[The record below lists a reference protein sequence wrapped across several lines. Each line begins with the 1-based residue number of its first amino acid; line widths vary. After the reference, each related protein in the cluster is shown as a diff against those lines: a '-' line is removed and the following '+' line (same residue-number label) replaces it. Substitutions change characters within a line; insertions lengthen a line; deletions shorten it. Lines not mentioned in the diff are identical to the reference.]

1 MEDLNNLFQAEMIV
15 SAAGSAGI
23 SIEENMNTGAG
34 AAGGGVMA
42 STFLTTTTAAAA
54 TCYKRLQSRNSKNI
68 TQEEFLPGFEESA
81 KIPTSC
87 ATSMSPPVGAFAQ
100 PTKGTADCPSQ
111 PHSCQVCN
119 GCCGGGGGGGA
130 NRNTNPA
137 AELICSKPT
146 TPVSY
151 YKQRQLLSYDDAPK
165 HLQFNPFIRTGYRT
179 ILSTK
184 LCLES
189 IFWWT
194 NETINIWSHI
204 FGWFLFIGL
213 TYSDIM
219 LLEMHASMVDK
230 LIVGSL
236 LVCFQVCMILSSIYH
251 TFSCKSEQSYECFLA
266 YDLFGIALS
275 LLAIF
280 ISGIYYAFWCNAPL
294 RNFYIITIGVIFTV
308 AMILQIPR
316 LKVNSNVKMM
326 AFVAWAAYGVVPTLH
341 WYIVMGGAESTMV
354 KLFIPRVMMMY
365 LLTGTAF
372 LIYVTRIPERWFVGK
387 VDYIGHSH
395 NWWHVFVLAALYY
408 WHNSGMLYAQFRM
421 THGCSAGVQYS

>member
-1 MEDLNNLFQAEMIV
+1 MQNKPSVTKMEELNNLLQTDLLT
-15 SAAGSAGI
+15 AAGSATL
-23 SIEENMNTGAG
+23 SLDENMSS
-34 AAGGGVMA
+34 GGMMA
-42 STFLTTTTAAAA
+42 STILTTTTTAA
-54 TCYKRLQSRNSKNI
+54 TCYQRFARSRKNI
-68 TQEEFLPGFEESA
+68 TNEEFSSA
-81 KIPTSC
+81 FDASEKNPITCTSPS
-87 ATSMSPPVGAFAQ
+87 ATVFS
-100 PTKGTADCPSQ
+100 SQ
-111 PHSCQVCN
+111 QRPNTNGECCGQHTCQLGN
-119 GCCGGGGGGGA
+119 GCCADDA
-130 NRNTNPA
+130 NNDRSSSP
-137 AELICSKPT
+137 AELVCGKQD
-146 TPVSY
+146 VSY

-165 HLQFNPFIRTGYRT
+165 HLQFNPFIRSGYRT

-194 NETINIWSHI
+194 NETINIWSHV

-213 TYSDIM
+213 AYSDIV

-280 ISGIYYAFWCNAPL
+280 ISGIYYAFWCNAEL

-308 AMILQIPR
+308 AMVLQIPR

-354 KLFIPRVMMMY
+354 QLFIPRVMMMY

-372 LIYVTRIPERWFVGK
+372 LIYVTRIPERWFAGK

-395 NWWHVFVLAALYY
+395 NWWHIFVLAALYY
-408 WHNSGMLYAQFRM
+408 WHNSGMKYVEFRM
-421 THGCSAGVQYS
+421 THGCSAGVQYT

>member
-1 MEDLNNLFQAEMIV
+1 MEELNKLFNSDLLAAAS
-15 SAAGSAGI
+15 SAAMKMD
-23 SIEENMNTGAG
+23 ENMNTSGI
-34 AAGGGVMA
+34 VA
-42 STFLTTTTAAAA
+42 STLITTTTTAA
-54 TCYKRLQSRNSKNI
+54 TCYQRFTKNKKNI
-68 TQEEFLPGFEESA
+68 TQGDFA
-81 KIPTSC
+81 PTLDNSDKSPITCTKTSTTIFSQQQPSHTKNECCGSKQEC
-87 ATSMSPPVGAFAQ
+87 ATCSSI
-100 PTKGTADCPSQ
+100 SL
-111 PHSCQVCN
+111 
-119 GCCGGGGGGGA
+119 
-130 NRNTNPA
+130 TNSSNNNNNSSSNSDP
-137 AELICSKPT
+137 AELVCSKQD
-146 TPVSY
+146 VSY
-151 YKQRQLLSYDDAPK
+151 YKLRQLLNYEDAPK

-189 IFWWT
+189 MFWWT
-194 NETINIWSHI
+194 NETFNIWSHV
-204 FGWFLFIGL
+204 FGCFLFVGL
-213 TYSDIM
+213 AYSDIV
-219 LLEMHASMVDK
+219 LLQMHASMIDK
-230 LIVGSL
+230 IIVGAL

-280 ISGIYYAFWCNAPL
+280 ISGIYYAFWCNAEL

-316 LKVNSNVKMM
+316 LKVNSNVKML

-354 KLFIPRVMMMY
+354 KLFIPRVMVMY

-372 LIYVTRIPERWFVGK
+372 LIYVTRIPERWFAGK

-408 WHNSGMLYAQFRM
+408 WHNSGMKYVEFRM
-421 THGCSAGVQYS
+421 THGCSAGVQYT